1 MTSVAEQLRVL
12 TRGCVDVVTPEE
24 LEARLQEAQRTGR
37 PLVVKAGFDPTAPD
51 LHLGHTVLLRKM
63 KHFQALGHTVVFLI
77 GDFTGLIGDPT
88 GRSVTRRP
96 LTPEE
101 VQANAQT
108 YRQQVFKVLD
118 PDRTVIDFNSRWL
131 AALRAEDIV
140 RLCAQF
146 TVARLLAREDFQRRM
161 AEAQPLFL
169 HELLYP
175 LLQAYDSVALRADVE
190 LGGQDQLFNLLV
202 GRDLQRAMG
211 QPPQVCMT
219 VPLLEGLDGVEKMSK
234 SLGNYV
240 GITEP
245 PDTMFGKLM
254 SISDTLMW
262 RYYELLTDVPLE
274 EIERMKE
281 DARLGRVNPR
291 DFKLRLARTI
301 VAEFHGPEAAEAAQ
315 RRFVEVFSE
324 RRLPTDMP
332 VVRRPLPEG
341 PLSLVTLLVEEGL
354 APSRS
359 EAKRLIQHGAVALTV
374 VPVHQNVEMAD
385 QLERVTDVETTFPVT
400 RPCKVVLRVGKRRFK
415 TVLFESPDSV
425 KDNGSDGVTA

>member
-1 MTSVAEQLRVL
+1 MTSVAEQFQLL

-24 LEARLQEAQRTGR
+24 LRDRLEESRRTGR

-63 KHFQALGHTVVFLI
+63 KHFQVLGHTVVFLI

-101 VQANAQT
+101 IQANAQT
-108 YRQQVFKVLD
+108 YRQQVFKILD

-175 LLQAYDSVALRADVE
+175 LMQAYDSVALRADVE

-211 QPPQVCMT
+211 QPPQICMT

-262 RYYELLTDVPLE
+262 RYYELLTDVPLD

-281 DARLGRVNPR
+281 DARLGRANPR

-301 VAEFHGPEAAEAAQ
+301 VAEYHGPEAAEAAQ
-315 RRFVEVFSE
+315 RRFIEVFSE
-324 RRLPTDMP
+324 RRLPADMP
-332 VVRRPLPEG
+332 VARRPIPDES
-341 PLSLVTLLVEEGL
+341 LSLVTLLVEEGL

-359 EAKRLIQHGAVALTV
+359 EAKRLIQHGAVAWTV
-374 VPVHQNVEMAD
+374 VPVHQNVERAD
-385 QLERVTDVETTFPVT
+385 QLERVTDVETTLSVT

-415 TVLFESPDSV
+415 TVLFGP
-425 KDNGSDGVTA
+425 